1 MQDDALGLDAV
12 QRRGDV
18 GQHADIEDQD
28 VTGPDALGRDLL
40 GGHGRAV
47 EPAAGIAANLAAW
60 FMIGASQG
68 TLLGQGP
75 GSGVGSAVRARLPC
89 GASRCVQTEASVYRR
104 VGLPT
109 AAAGYGR
116 RVTVDHEGPRP
127 VYLQVADIL
136 RAAIERGELVPDRA
150 ISSESRLMQEHGIA
164 RETARK
170 AVRVLV
176 GEGLVYVV
184 QGRGAYVT
192 KR

>member
-68 TLLGQGP
+68 TLLGP
-75 GSGVGSAVRARLPC
+75 
-89 GASRCVQTEASVYRR
+89 
-104 VGLPT
+104 
-109 AAAGYGR
+109 
-116 RVTVDHEGPRP
+116 
-127 VYLQVADIL
+127 
-136 RAAIERGELVPDRA
+136 
-150 ISSESRLMQEHGIA
+150 SESRLMQEHGIA

-176 GEGLVYVV
+176 DEGLVYVV